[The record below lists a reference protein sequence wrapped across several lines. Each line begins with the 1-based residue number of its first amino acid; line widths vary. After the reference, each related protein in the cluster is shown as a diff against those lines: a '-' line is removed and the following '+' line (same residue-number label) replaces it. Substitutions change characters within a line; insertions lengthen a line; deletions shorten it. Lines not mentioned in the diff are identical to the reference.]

1 MSVNINIKNHEKVFI
16 DGYTG
21 QRITDLK
28 TKTPIYDNEDEVGND
43 TSNGEMRLEK
53 LRRQKLNSYE

>member
-43 TSNGEMRLEK
+43 TSNGGDEAGEV
-53 LRRQKLNSYE
+53 EETEA